1 MAFSLDTFAVK
12 PLELKQFLD
21 RYVVGQ
27 ERAKKVLA
35 TAMCGHYT
43 LLRQREQHKGQH
55 ESQEELLKSNVL
67 LIGPS
72 GAGKTSLITKAAQYL
87 AVQVV
92 FGDATK
98 LTATG
103 IVGEDVD
110 DFVRRL
116 YGTTQGN
123 IPEAEK
129 GIIYI
134 DEIDKVARH
143 QGMIGH
149 DFSGTAVQH
158 ALLKLLEGT
167 TIEMRSR
174 NELSAVTLATN
185 KMLFVMSGAF
195 DGLDKIIEKRRGHT
209 VGFAKEVTE
218 EKKQGEVTV
227 DDLIQYGFDKQF
239 LGRIA
244 AITSVEALSEKQ
256 LYHILKLPVSP
267 VITVR
272 QQEFEGYGIRL
283 DFDDTALQEVAAQ
296 AYAIGTGGR
305 SLHAVLEQLLLDFRF
320 QIPSTTVTEL
330 LITKEVVQEPAK
342 YLEKLL
348 RQKPARESK
357 RTREIVQAPVQQTV
371 VEFIWKPDLYRV
383 ALGEAGVERT
393 YLSSAVRYGLD
404 KKILP
409 QEMPQVIGEFEKAVG
424 EYTTKIAQEQQ
435 YRLTFDE
442 EAKRIVID
450 RALLRRSTIQ
460 DVVENDVMLYVGSY
474 TKDLAGR
481 EIVITHQAMIN
492 PKAFVK
498 GLVQG

>member
-87 AVQVV
+87 AVPVV

-98 LTATG
+98 LTAT
-103 IVGEDVD
+103 
-110 DFVRRL
+110 
-116 YGTTQGN
+116 
-123 IPEAEK
+123 

-185 KMLFVMSGAF
+185 KMLFVMSVAF

-424 EYTTKIAQEQQ
+424 EDTTKIAQEQQ

-460 DVVENDVMLYVGSY
+460 DVVENDVMLYVAIMP
-474 TKDLAGR
+474 D
-481 EIVITHQAMIN
+481 
-492 PKAFVK
+492 
-498 GLVQG
+498 